1 MEEIDIPD
9 VAPDGPLDSSRACE
23 ACGLVKPLDRR
34 RWPLVPGTQHTL
46 QPICKACY
54 KLVKHRQKVETTSR
68 RAAEAF
74 MRAPMVRKGGSNIP
88 HSTELLES
96 IYGLFGGV
104 NGLANELAHTYH
116 SAPPGGRI
124 RTSILE
130 TVVRLTNNVADSG
143 AVQKPVS
150 LLTDDELEQRL
161 AQKIALAAESQ
172 KNLEYL
178 NQSTE
183 VEIPDGM
190 IQANQIPVVE
200 IEQAMSM
207 RRLVEAPHGEPS

>member
-1 MEEIDIPD
+1 MEEVDIPD
-9 VAPDGPLDSSRACE
+9 VQPDGPIASSRACE
-23 ACGLVKPLDRR
+23 ACGIVKPLDRR

-54 KLVKHRQKVETTSR
+54 KLVKHRQKIETTSR

-74 MRAPMVRKGGSNIP
+74 MQAPLVRRGGSNIP

-150 LLTDDELEQRL
+150 LMTDDELEARL

-172 KNLEYL
+172 KNLDYL

-183 VEIPDGM
+183 VEIPAGM
-190 IQANQIPVVE
+190 IQANQIPVAE
-200 IEQAMSM
+200 IEQAMNMS
-207 RRLVEAPHGEPS
+207 RLVEVPHGEPS

>member
-1 MEEIDIPD
+1 
-9 VAPDGPLDSSRACE
+9 
-23 ACGLVKPLDRR
+23 
-34 RWPLVPGTQHTL
+34 
-46 QPICKACY
+46 
-54 KLVKHRQKVETTSR
+54 
-68 RAAEAF
+68 
-74 MRAPMVRKGGSNIP
+74 MVRKGGSNIP

>member
-1 MEEIDIPD
+1 
-9 VAPDGPLDSSRACE
+9 V
-23 ACGLVKPLDRR
+23 VRR
-34 RWPLVPGTQHTL
+34 
-46 QPICKACY
+46 
-54 KLVKHRQKVETTSR
+54 
-68 RAAEAF
+68 
-74 MRAPMVRKGGSNIP
+74 GGSNIP

-96 IYGLFGGV
+96 IYTLFGGV

-130 TVVRLTNNVADSG
+130 SVVRLTNNVAESG

-150 LLTDDELEQRL
+150 LMSDDELEARL

-178 NQSTE
+178 NQTSE
-183 VEIPDGM
+183 VEIPLANLSSIDLD
-190 IQANQIPVVE
+190 QAA
-200 IEQAMSM
+200 AMA
-207 RRLVEAPHGEPS
+207 RLAEPPRE

>member
-9 VAPDGPLDSSRACE
+9 VQPDGPLVDSRACE

-54 KLVKHRQKVETTSR
+54 KLVKHRQNVETSSR

-74 MRAPMVRKGGSNIP
+74 MRAPLVRRGGSNIP

-150 LLTDDELEQRL
+150 LMTDDELETRL

-190 IQANQIPVVE
+190 IQANQLPLAD

-207 RRLVEAPHGEPS
+207 RRLVEVPHGEPS

>member
-1 MEEIDIPD
+1 MEEADIPD
-9 VAPDGPLDSSRACE
+9 VDPDGPLVDSRACE

-54 KLVKHRQKVETTSR
+54 KLVKHRQKVETSSR

-150 LLTDDELEQRL
+150 LMTDDELEARL

-190 IQANQIPVVE
+190 IQANQIPVVD

>member
-9 VAPDGPLDSSRACE
+9 VQPDGPLVDSRACE

-207 RRLVEAPHGEPS
+207 RRLVEVPHGEPS

>member
-1 MEEIDIPD
+1 MEEVDIPD
-9 VAPDGPLDSSRACE
+9 VDPDGPLVNSRACE
-23 ACGLVKPLDRR
+23 MCGIVKPLDRR

-46 QPICKACY
+46 QPICKQCY
-54 KLVKHRQKVETTSR
+54 KLVRHKQKVESTSR
-68 RAAEAF
+68 RAAESF
-74 MRAPMVRKGGSNIP
+74 MQAPVVRRGGSNIP

-96 IYGLFGGV
+96 IYTLFGGV

-130 TVVRLTNNVADSG
+130 SVVRLTNNVAESG

-150 LLTDDELEQRL
+150 LMSDDELEARL

-178 NQSTE
+178 NQSSE
-183 VEIPDGM
+183 SEIPVTL
-190 IQANQIPVVE
+190 ANLSSIDL
-200 IEQAMSM
+200 EQAAAMA
-207 RRLVEAPHGEPS
+207 RLAEPPSE

>member
-9 VAPDGPLDSSRACE
+9 VQPDGPLVDSRACE

>member
-1 MEEIDIPD
+1 MDEVEIHD
-9 VAPDGPLDSSRACE
+9 VEPDGHLVDSRACQM
-23 ACGLVKPLDRR
+23 CGIIKPLDGR
-34 RWPLVPGTQHTL
+34 RWPRVPGTQHAL
-46 QPICKACY
+46 QLICKACF
-54 KLVKHRQKVETTSR
+54 KLVKHKQKVEATSR
-68 RAAEAF
+68 QAAQAF
-74 MRAPMVRKGGSNIP
+74 MNAPVVRKGGSNIP

-96 IYGLFGGV
+96 IYTLFGGV

-150 LLTDDELEQRL
+150 LMSDDELEARL

-172 KNLEYL
+172 KNIEYL
-178 NQSTE
+178 NQTTE
-183 VEIPDGM
+183 TDIP
-190 IQANQIPVVE
+190 ANLVNLSSRDLEEAI
-200 IEQAMSM
+200 AMQRS
-207 RRLVEAPHGEPS
+207 AEPPR

>member
-74 MRAPMVRKGGSNIP
+74 MRAPLVRKGGSNIP

-161 AQKIALAAESQ
+161 AQKIALAADAQ
-172 KNLEYL
+172 RNLSYL
-178 NQSTE
+178 QGAGEQVASE
-183 VEIPDGM
+183 VEIPG
-190 IQANQIPVVE
+190 NLVNLTSHE

-207 RRLVEAPHGEPS
+207 ARLAQPPCE